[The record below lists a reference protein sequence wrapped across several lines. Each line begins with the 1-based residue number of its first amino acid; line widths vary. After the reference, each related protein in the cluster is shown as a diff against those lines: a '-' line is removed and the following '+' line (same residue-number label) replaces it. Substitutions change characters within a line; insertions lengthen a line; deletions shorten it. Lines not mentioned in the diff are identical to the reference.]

1 MIHTEDK
8 IKNNAQ
14 KTDGFLQK
22 QAVCLY
28 IATKKCMKNIF
39 LQNTIDENMISYYD
53 IDNIRNKIS

>member
-8 IKNNAQ
+8 IENNAQ

-28 IATKKCMKNIF
+28 IATKKDVK
-39 LQNTIDENMISYYD
+39 
-53 IDNIRNKIS
+53 